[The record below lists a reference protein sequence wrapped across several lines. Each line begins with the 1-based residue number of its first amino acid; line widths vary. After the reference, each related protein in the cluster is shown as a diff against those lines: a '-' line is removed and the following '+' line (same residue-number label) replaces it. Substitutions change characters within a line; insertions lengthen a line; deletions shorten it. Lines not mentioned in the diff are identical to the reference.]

1 MNAEELMRKLTKD
14 ATRTE
19 PQDYS
24 QACGRLQD
32 QRTVRLLHA
41 AMGMATESGEF
52 LDQLKRHIFYGKE
65 IDVTN
70 IVEEIGDST
79 WYERI
84 GLDAID
90 VELLEAIQLNV
101 SKLKARFPDKFTER
115 DAINRDL
122 DNERRILE
130 AGE

>member
-1 MNAEELMRKLTKD
+1 MNAKDLMQQLTKD

-19 PQDYS
+19 PGDYAP
-24 QACGRLQD
+24 ACSRLQD

-41 AMGMATESGEF
+41 AMGMATEAGEF
-52 LDQLKRHIFYGKE
+52 LDQLKRHIFYGKP
-65 IDVTN
+65 IDTTN

-84 GLDAID
+84 GLNAID

-101 SKLKARFPDKFTER
+101 KKLKARFPDKFTE
-115 DAINRDL
+115 DAAVNRDL
-122 DNERRILE
+122 VNERGVLE
-130 AGE
+130 GR